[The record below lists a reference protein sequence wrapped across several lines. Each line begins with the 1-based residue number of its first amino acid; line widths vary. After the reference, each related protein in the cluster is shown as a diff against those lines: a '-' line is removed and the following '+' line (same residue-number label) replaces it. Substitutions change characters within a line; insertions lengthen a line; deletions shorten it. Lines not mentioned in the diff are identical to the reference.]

1 MRLALLLAFAAIIWT
16 TLFALWMG
24 ARMDD
29 LNRRLTRIEA
39 VVWGV
44 DTTDW

>member
-1 MRLALLLAFAAIIWT
+1 MRLALILAFASIVLI
-16 TLFALWMG
+16 TLLALILG
-24 ARMDD
+24 ARLDD

>member
-1 MRLALLLAFAAIIWT
+1 MRLALLLAFGAIILT
-16 TLFALWMG
+16 CLFALWTG

-29 LNRRLTRIEA
+29 LNRRLARIEA